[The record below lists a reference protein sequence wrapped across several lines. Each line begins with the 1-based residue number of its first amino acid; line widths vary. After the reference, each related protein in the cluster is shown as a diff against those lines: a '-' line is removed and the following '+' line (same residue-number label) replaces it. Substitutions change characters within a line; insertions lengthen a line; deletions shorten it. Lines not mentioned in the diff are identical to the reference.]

1 MFCVIFCYEQRTEE
15 TLRRKIKHFS
25 SRSQADWGMNDDH
38 ISPSE
43 WRTASFEMAGV
54 ERNPTPSLRMNALVR
69 TAKAIYTEYKQV
81 VLPTVKARKGFLTES
96 DMVLGGDDILPI
108 FIYVLC
114 QCDLEHPA
122 LNKDVLWKLC
132 HPDQVRFYTEMRSHH
147 NSLICFYEVAW

>member
-132 HPDQVRFYTEMRSHH
+132 HPDLVRFYTEMRSHH
-147 NSLICFYEVAW
+147 KCSNLLL